1 MRDVVREIGDRGR
14 DTARW
19 KLEKRDRSAFPGR
32 GGKRE
37 KKGRRQA
44 DIVYNQGSCSCHPL
58 ACRLMTVFILGY
70 RPL

>member
-1 MRDVVREIGDRGR
+1 MRDTVMEIGVKER

-37 KKGRRQA
+37 KEGKRQA
-44 DIVYNQGSCSCHPL
+44 DIVYNQGSCCCHPL
-58 ACRLMTVFILGY
+58 ACRFMRVFILCY
-70 RPL
+70 CP